1 MHNLPKELYHSQVVG
16 KMSYIVRGLEH
27 IDPENVHQSIRD
39 DFKDE
44 IRWIKEVND
53 FNKIEQASKSGE
65 CPDLDTLS
73 KKALVIQELDRFVTL
88 IQPFT
93 MKKEVVVSMYEK
105 MKHHPNLWSSTYHHR
120 LNELEQLNNSIA
132 NLPKSIKNFVNAIV
146 TNLKIHLAENGLSD
160 EDPIANE
167 LFKLST
173 SMRDTGYTDINNL
186 ISLFINYIQTHSDSQ
201 PFTGVLSEADQ
212 SQMVSAL
219 VAHRSAA
226 LTSKILKTK
235 LYELAA
241 TNVVDN
247 KLCKSIDEIFKQD
260 NELKALSAMK
270 LGKYNLYLY
279 QVEEFFSKASQQVDK
294 NIIQHTEQLCKLFLL
309 SKAYPAAK
317 GYIDIAL
324 EQSPEE
330 LNSLISSPD
339 FLHQIIIDVV
349 YSKCPGEDELEA
361 QTRDQLLT
369 QLYAQLTQL
378 NLNPSSMDLKELN
391 QLIHVQVQTVLDGLP
406 HRKNQL
412 ETLGFGIPTFST
424 IEEVID
430 RLDPNK
436 DHKVN
441 LAVVEFYTAI
451 QKAKESHF
459 YLTNGPLIGK
469 QIEQIN
475 AKDFNAFFKD
485 CCDAGKIAVKKLEG
499 NQSGI
504 TVIVDILKSIANW
517 GINMFSLGTTPQF
530 FKKTRTAVDEV
541 VQALNDLKETLA
553 TTLNHIDFSQEP
565 NQSMD
570 CTI

>member
-16 KMSYIVRGLEH
+16 KMSFIVSRLED
-27 IDPENVHQSIRD
+27 IDPEHVYQEIRD
-39 DFKDE
+39 DYKE
-44 IRWIKEVND
+44 ELHWIKNVKD
-53 FNKIEQASKSGE
+53 FNTIIQASKSGQ
-65 CPDLDTLS
+65 CPDFDTLS

-88 IQPFT
+88 IKPFT
-93 MKKEVVVSMYEK
+93 MKKEVVVSMHEK

-120 LNELEQLNNSIA
+120 LNELEQLNNSMA

-173 SMRDTGYTDINNL
+173 SMRDLGHTDLNHL
-186 ISLFINYIQTHSDSQ
+186 ISLFINYMRTHSDSQ
-201 PFTGVLSEADQ
+201 PFKRVLSQEEQ

-219 VAHRSAA
+219 LAHRTTE
-226 LTSKILKTK
+226 LNSKILKAK
-235 LYELAA
+235 LHDLAA
-241 TNVVDN
+241 SSALDKELLENID
-247 KLCKSIDEIFKQD
+247 KLFKQD
-260 NELKALSAMK
+260 NELKALSEMQ
-270 LGKYNLYLY
+270 LGKHKVYIF
-279 QVEEFFSKASQQVDK
+279 QVEEFFSKASQQSDI
-294 NIIQHTEQLCKLFLL
+294 NSIQHTEKLCKLFLL
-309 SKAYPAAK
+309 SKAFPEAK
-317 GYIDIAL
+317 GYIEVAM
-324 EQSPEE
+324 EQSPDK
-330 LNSLISSPD
+330 LDALISSPD

-349 YSKCPGEDELEA
+349 YSKCPGQDELES
-361 QTRDQLLT
+361 QTRDQLCT
-369 QLYAQLTQL
+369 QLYDQLTQL
-378 NLNPSSMDLKELN
+378 NLNPSSKSTQQLY
-391 QLIHVQVQTVLDGLP
+391 QLINVQVKNVLDGMP
-406 HRKNQL
+406 QRKTQL

-424 IEEVID
+424 IEEIIN

-451 QKAKESHF
+451 QKAKETHF
-459 YLTNGPLIGK
+459 YLENEPLIGK

-475 AKDFNAFFKD
+475 AKDFNAFFNE
-485 CCDAGKIAVKKLEG
+485 CCAAGKNAVKQLEG

-517 GINMFSLGTTPQF
+517 GIYMFSLGTSPQF
-530 FKKTRTAVDEV
+530 FKKPRTAVDDV
-541 VQALNDLKETLA
+541 VQAVNDLRETLA
-553 TTLNHIDFSQEP
+553 DTLKHIDFSQEP